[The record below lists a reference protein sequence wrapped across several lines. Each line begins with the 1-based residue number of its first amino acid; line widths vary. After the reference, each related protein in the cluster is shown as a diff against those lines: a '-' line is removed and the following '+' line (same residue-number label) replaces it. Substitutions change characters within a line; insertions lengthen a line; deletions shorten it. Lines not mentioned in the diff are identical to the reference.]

1 MPQSVH
7 SSEQI
12 FPKFVQSSENL
23 HQKQSV
29 ISARETFVVN
39 QLSVGHEVEYG
50 KKNGDFVIDR
60 RYTFEVGGPDKTFK
74 QIANVPDSYIL
85 ADNLE
90 YASGNKLPL
99 WMVGL
104 KLCKNPSRISMFFY
118 VPLYKF
124 VSVFSH
130 SPGMTDTN
138 ILPKRLYTIT
148 SFRLSYSANKPNS
161 APLA

>member
-12 FPKFVQSSENL
+12 FPKFVQNSENL
-23 HQKQSV
+23 HQKKSV

-104 KLCKNPSRISMFFY
+104 KLCKNPSRISMIFLRTFISIRISLF
-118 VPLYKF
+118 P
-124 VSVFSH
+124 FS
-130 SPGMTDTN
+130 GND
-138 ILPKRLYTIT
+138 
-148 SFRLSYSANKPNS
+148 
-161 APLA
+161 

>member
-1 MPQSVH
+1 MYKVYKGGIS
-7 SSEQI
+7 
-12 FPKFVQSSENL
+12 FRGLNTFCLNL
-23 HQKQSV
+23 FTALNRYFRNLFRTLKICIKKKSV

-60 RYTFEVGGPDKTFK
+60 RYTFEVGDPDKTFK

-104 KLCKNPSRISMFFY
+104 KLCKNPSRISMIFLRTFISIRISLF
-118 VPLYKF
+118 P
-124 VSVFSH
+124 FS
-130 SPGMTDTN
+130 GND
-138 ILPKRLYTIT
+138 
-148 SFRLSYSANKPNS
+148 
-161 APLA
+161 

>member
-7 SSEQI
+7 CSEQI
-12 FPKFVQSSENL
+12 FPKFVQNSENL
-23 HQKQSV
+23 HQKKSV

-104 KLCKNPSRISMFFY
+104 KLCKNPSRISMIFLRTFISIRISLF
-118 VPLYKF
+118 P
-124 VSVFSH
+124 FS
-130 SPGMTDTN
+130 GND
-138 ILPKRLYTIT
+138 
-148 SFRLSYSANKPNS
+148 
-161 APLA
+161 

>member
-12 FPKFVQSSENL
+12 FPKFVQNSENL
-23 HQKQSV
+23 HQKKSV

-74 QIANVPDSYIL
+74 QTANVPDSYIL

-104 KLCKNPSRISMFFY
+104 TY
-118 VPLYKF
+118 
-124 VSVFSH
+124 
-130 SPGMTDTN
+130 
-138 ILPKRLYTIT
+138 
-148 SFRLSYSANKPNS
+148 
-161 APLA
+161 

>member
-1 MPQSVH
+1 MLQSVH

-12 FPKFVQSSENL
+12 LPKFVQSSENL
-23 HQKQSV
+23 HQKQSA

-104 KLCKNPSRISMFFY
+104 TY
-118 VPLYKF
+118 
-124 VSVFSH
+124 
-130 SPGMTDTN
+130 
-138 ILPKRLYTIT
+138 
-148 SFRLSYSANKPNS
+148 
-161 APLA
+161 

>member
-12 FPKFVQSSENL
+12 FPKFVQNSENL
-23 HQKQSV
+23 HQKKKSV

-50 KKNGDFVIDR
+50 KKNGDFVIDS

-74 QIANVPDSYIL
+74 QIAHVPDSYIL

-104 KLCKNPSRISMFFY
+104 KLCKNPSRISMIFLRTFISIRISLF
-118 VPLYKF
+118 P
-124 VSVFSH
+124 FS
-130 SPGMTDTN
+130 GND
-138 ILPKRLYTIT
+138 
-148 SFRLSYSANKPNS
+148 
-161 APLA
+161 